1 MTIEAIRPSTL
12 SLTDVSPSRT
22 ADAAAWVQEV
32 QALTRR
38 WFILLHRERLNLIFT
53 LIQPAIWL
61 AFFGTAMGR
70 AVDKQ
75 VIGTPDYI
83 GFVLP
88 GIIAF
93 TVVGN
98 GVAGA
103 MPLLWDKET
112 GYLDKLMSMPIGRS
126 SVIVSRFLYQI
137 VLCVGQVIL
146 VLGVAALMGVR
157 LAAGVLG
164 LAVILGATALLTIAV
179 IAAFVALAYAVPGH
193 GTFFAITG
201 FITMPLLFISNAFV
215 PLHAMPV
222 WMGIVARLNP
232 VTYAIEAMRIVV
244 IQGWTGDI
252 VTSLLVLALVAAA
265 CLAVGTYQFRRQT
278 GERTEEG

>member
-201 FITMPLLFISNAFV
+201 FIIMPLLFISNAFV

>member
-252 VTSLLVLALVAAA
+252 VTSLLVLALVATA